1 VNYYISL
8 RILFIIRYQVL
19 GLEVAALAGESL
31 DLARGMPRLAD
42 ELAVFRVDLVVLL
55 GLFGCG
61 SVQLSAHSLE
71 LSSHLLQ
78 LVSNRHSLLREL
90 LVLVA
95 LFYKFLFALLVF
107 AVKGLNI
114 AQVHA
119 DLIVLLLADLF

>member
-8 RILFIIRYQVL
+8 RILFNIRYQVL

-42 ELAVFRVDLVVLL
+42 ELAVFRVELVVLL

-61 SVQLSAHSLE
+61 PIQLPAHSLE
-71 LSSHLLQ
+71 LSRHPLQ
-78 LVSNRHSLLREL
+78 LVSNRYSLLREL
-90 LVLVA
+90 LVLAA
-95 LFYKFLFALLVF
+95 LFYKFLFALLVL
-107 AVKGLNI
+107 AVKRLNI

-119 DLIVLLLADLF
+119 NLIVLLLADLF